1 MLCGYPPFNGGSE
14 YLTYD
19 LVKAGEVV
27 FPSPSWDHVSEEAI
41 AFVKRLLILDPDER
55 PSASE
60 ALEDPWLN
68 QKQVQPLGLAWA
80 ASFFSR
86 HSSFEHRQVKHV
98 DEDKRSG
105 FAKYRTDSKVSEE
118 TATLLFRFCRS
129 VFERDYLFVVI
140 LFVLTVRFVLHYLIL
155 RQRKKAQRFTI

>member
-27 FPSPSWDHVSEEAI
+27 FPSPSWDHVSDQAI

-55 PSASE
+55 LSASQ

-68 QKQVQPLGLAWA
+68 QQKQVQPLGLAWA
-80 ASFFSR
+80 ASFFTR
-86 HSSFEHRQVKHV
+86 HSSFDHHQVKHV

-105 FAKYRTDSKVSEE
+105 FAKYRTDSRVSRE
-118 TATLLFRFCRS
+118 TTFLDLLPRSIFELDRF
-129 VFERDYLFVVI
+129 LFVFI
-140 LFVLTVRFVLHYLIL
+140 LFMLTLRRVLLYLIL
-155 RQRKKAQRFTI
+155 R

>member
-1 MLCGYPPFNGGSE
+1 MLCGYPPFNGGTE

-27 FPSPSWDHVSEEAI
+27 FPSPSWDHVSDQAI
-41 AFVKRLLILDPDER
+41 AFVKRLLILDPMKR

-80 ASFFSR
+80 ASFFTR
-86 HSSFEHRQVKHV
+86 HSSFDHHQVKHV

-105 FAKYRTDSKVSEE
+105 FANYRTNSKK
-118 TATLLFRFCRS
+118 
-129 VFERDYLFVVI
+129 
-140 LFVLTVRFVLHYLIL
+140 
-155 RQRKKAQRFTI
+155 KKALRITI

>member
-1 MLCGYPPFNGGSE
+1 MLCGYPPFNGGTE

-27 FPSPSWDHVSEEAI
+27 FPSPSWDHVSDQAI
-41 AFVKRLLILDPDER
+41 AFVKRLLILDPMKR

-80 ASFFSR
+80 ASFFTR
-86 HSSFEHRQVKHV
+86 HSSFDHHQVKHV

-105 FAKYRTDSKVSEE
+105 FANYRTNSKVSQE
-118 TATLLFRFCRS
+118 TTFLDLSARS
-129 VFERDYLFVVI
+129 IFELDRCSFVFV
-140 LFVLTVRFVLHYLIL
+140 LFVLTLRRVLLYLIL
-155 RQRKKAQRFTI
+155 RQKKKAQRITI